1 MVLSKFSPINGSSRM
16 THAGDIQNS
25 RKTYVSGINKNL
37 NWLLRSR
44 FVWMNEYLK
53 LEDIGLE
60 LGSGIAASK
69 DFIKCRNFTV
79 SDYLDSDWLD
89 LRNVNALDTGFSPSS
104 FDFIIISNT
113 IHHLAFPK
121 KFFQEAHRLLK
132 PNGRLIIQDIYT
144 SLCMRILLN
153 VTKHEGYNEIIDVF
167 SEKVP
172 CNESHD
178 PWSANCSI
186 PKLLF
191 KFKDKFNKEL
201 PNWEIIH
208 YKNVE
213 FLSFANSG
221 GVIAKTKHVNLS
233 PRLLA
238 LQDSIDKFLCWA
250 LPEIF
255 SLQVQIV
262 LRKKL

>member
-1 MVLSKFSPINGSSRM
+1 MN
-16 THAGDIQNS
+16 HAGDITNS
-25 RKTYVSGINKNL
+25 REVYLKRKNRNL
-37 NWLLRSR
+37 NWLLESR
-44 FVWMNEYLK
+44 FLWMNNYIDFDHL
-53 LEDIGLE
+53 GLE

-69 DFIKCRNFTV
+69 DFIKCSNFLS
-79 SDYLDSDWLD
+79 SDYSDSIWLD
-89 LRNVNALDTGFSPSS
+89 IKNVNALDTGFSDDQ
-104 FDFIIISNT
+104 FDFVIVSNT

-121 KFFQEAHRLLK
+121 KFFQEAHRILK
-132 PNGRLIIQDIYT
+132 PGGKLLIQDIYT
-144 SLCMRILLN
+144 SFMMRVLLR
-153 VTKHEGYNEIIDVF
+153 VTKHEGYDETINVY
-167 SEKVP
+167 SEQIP
-172 CNESHD
+172 CNELYD

-191 KFKDKFNKEL
+191 KSKDKFELEL

-221 GVIAKTKHVNLS
+221 GVIAKTKHINLS
-233 PRLLA
+233 PRLLV
-238 LQDSIDKFLCWA
+238 LQDNIDKFLCWA